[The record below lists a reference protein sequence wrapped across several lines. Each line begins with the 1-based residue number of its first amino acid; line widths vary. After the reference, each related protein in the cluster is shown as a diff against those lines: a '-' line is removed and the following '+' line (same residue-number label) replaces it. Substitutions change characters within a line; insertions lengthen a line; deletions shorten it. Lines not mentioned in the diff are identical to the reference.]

1 MASPRKLALF
11 GARSLLLLLLVS
23 PAHAAEKEHGTVIG
37 DADIYVSPDLS
48 AQRVGRATRG
58 RDIFL
63 MERSKIDNKDWA
75 HVLASVQEGLLQPR
89 EISGWVDGRLVVT
102 VSTPKGDQII
112 YGEAVDSEHQQELRG
127 GRPKADQDAM
137 RLYYRL
143 YEYFPNSPLAG
154 ESLWR
159 AADIRWQLEKTGVF
173 ARPSAREMDPN
184 ARAQIDDETMKEL
197 IKKFPGT
204 RWAQLGAYDL
214 LDNKICGDWKGEPK
228 CPEKES
234 EMYEHYAHEYPQSP
248 RAPEALY
255 NAAWRQAVLV
265 DMYSSKDRGKAEKA
279 RKKSLEIIQ
288 DLTTRY
294 TEGDWRARAIQL
306 RYCLQQNIP
315 VYGQ

>member
-1 MASPRKLALF
+1 MAGLRKLAITVSCVLSLF
-11 GARSLLLLLLVS
+11 IAGA
-23 PAHAAEKEHGTVIG
+23 AHAADKEHGTVIG
-37 DADIYVSPDLS
+37 DADIYVSPDTT
-48 AQRVGRATRG
+48 AQRIGHASRG

-63 MERSKIDNKDWA
+63 MGRSKIDNKDWA
-75 HVLASVQEGLLQPR
+75 HVLATIQEGLLQPR

-102 VSTPKGDQII
+102 VSTPNGDQII

-143 YEYFPNSPLAG
+143 YEYFPASPLAG
-154 ESLWR
+154 EALWR
-159 AADIRWQLEKTGVF
+159 AADLRWQMEKSGVF
-173 ARPSAREMDPN
+173 SRPSAREMDPN
-184 ARAQIDDETMKEL
+184 ARSEIEEETMKEL
-197 IKKFPGT
+197 IKKYPGT

-214 LDNKICGDWKGEPK
+214 LDNKICGDWKAEPK

-234 EMYEHYAHEYPQSP
+234 DMYEHYAHEYPQSP
-248 RAPEALY
+248 KAPEALY

-265 DMYSSKDRGKAEKA
+265 DMYGSKDRSKAEKA
-279 RKKSLEIIQ
+279 RKRSLEIIQ
-288 DLTTRY
+288 ELATKY

-306 RYCLQQNIP
+306 RYALQQNIP

>member
-1 MASPRKLALF
+1 MALKQKAAIL
-11 GARSLLLLLLVS
+11 GAACLVLLLSAV
-23 PAHAAEKEHGTVIG
+23 PGHAAEKEHGTVIG
-37 DADIYVSPDLS
+37 DADIYVAPDFK

-63 MERSKIDNKDWA
+63 IERSKIDNKDWA
-75 HVLASVQEGLLQPR
+75 HVLATIQEGLLQPR

-102 VSTPKGDQII
+102 VSTPNADQII

-127 GRPKADQDAM
+127 GRQKADQDAM

-143 YEYFPNSPLAG
+143 YEYFPGSPLAA

-159 AADIRWQLEKTGVF
+159 AADLRWQLEKSGVF
-173 ARPSAREMDPN
+173 SRPSAREMDAN
-184 ARAQIDDETMKEL
+184 SRSQIDDETMREL

-214 LDNKICGDWKGEPK
+214 LDNKICGDWKGEAK

-234 EMYEHYAHEYPQSP
+234 DMYEHYAHEYPQSP
-248 RAPEALY
+248 KAPEALY

-265 DMYSSKDRGKAEKA
+265 DMYAKERGKADKA
-279 RKKSLEIIQ
+279 RKKSLDIIQ
-288 DLTTRY
+288 ELTTKY
-294 TEGDWRARAIQL
+294 TESDWRARGVQL
-306 RYCLQQNIP
+306 RYLLEQNLP